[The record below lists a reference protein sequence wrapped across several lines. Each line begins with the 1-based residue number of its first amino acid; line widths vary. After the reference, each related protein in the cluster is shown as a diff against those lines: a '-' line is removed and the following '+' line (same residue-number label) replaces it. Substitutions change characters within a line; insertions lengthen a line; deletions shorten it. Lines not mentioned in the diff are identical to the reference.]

1 MSAHHMIFFAI
12 QNAFL
17 VFIVKIKGDLMG
29 ESHLLVFG
37 NYVNK
42 KLINSKF
49 YYFAPKIP
57 NKRLEG
63 AIIADIIF

>member
-1 MSAHHMIFFAI
+1 
-12 QNAFL
+12 
-17 VFIVKIKGDLMG
+17 MG

-63 AIIADIIF
+63 AIIADIIFLIQKQVF